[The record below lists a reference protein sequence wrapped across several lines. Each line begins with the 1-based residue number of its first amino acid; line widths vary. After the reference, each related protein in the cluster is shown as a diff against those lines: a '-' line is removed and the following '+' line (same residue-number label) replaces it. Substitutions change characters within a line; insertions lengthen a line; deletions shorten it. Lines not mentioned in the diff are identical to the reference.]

1 MTMASGRNVPPTT
14 VLLADD
20 HVLVRYGLR
29 VLVSSILGEVR
40 FVEAA
45 DGDALVDAMRAN
57 PAASLAVVDLKIP
70 AMRGGRRLLELSL
83 RHPHVPLVV
92 VSAPTTVEFTRWL
105 MSIPSVFALVPKSA
119 TTDSVRAAITSA
131 IAGMKVPPPG
141 HSGPARRATPLT
153 PRQRQIC
160 ALLRQGMCNK
170 LIAAALGIGEG
181 TVKNHITDI
190 FRVLNA
196 TNRTQAA
203 QLWAAD
209 QDLVA
214 KDDKCA

>member
-1 MTMASGRNVPPTT
+1 MPTT

-20 HVLVRYGLR
+20 HVLVRYGLK

-57 PAASLAVVDLKIP
+57 PAARLAVVDLKIP
-70 AMRGGRRLLELSL
+70 AMRGGHRLPELSL
-83 RHPHVPLVV
+83 RHPCIPLVV
-92 VSAPTTVEFTRWL
+92 VSAPTTVHFARWL
-105 MSIPSVFALVPKSA
+105 MTIHSVFAFVPKSA
-119 TTDSVRAAITSA
+119 TTDNVRAAITSA
-131 IAGMKVPPPG
+131 IAGTKVPLPPPEHCG
-141 HSGPARRATPLT
+141 LKRRAMPLT

-160 ALLRQGMCNK
+160 VLLRQGMSNK
-170 LIAAALGIGEG
+170 RIAAALGIGEG

-209 QDLVA
+209 QGAVA
-214 KDDKCA
+214 MPLSGSSGMCR